1 MSAIPDIDE
10 TLMQTYRDLKS
21 KGAFAG
27 DFGDD
32 PDPVPPPQD
41 PVATEVPTDPVDVA
55 DPQDPAPVDPAE
67 TVDDDPNATDP
78 QDLAENTDPAAAFR
92 PKWKK
97 AELEAFDRI
106 PEADRKLIAAAAER
120 RENDFHKGI
129 EQYKTGAAASQEW
142 ERAVQPFMATIQSYG
157 VTPQVAAQELF
168 KADHLLR
175 YSAMPQKVQ
184 MLLKVAG
191 DYGVDLQTLANGIQQ
206 VAGEQVWQQ
215 QNPADPRLQALQ
227 DQVAQMQR
235 QQFTT
240 QQQVVAAE
248 HSAIDGEIAA
258 FAADPDH
265 EHFQILQQD
274 MAALLQAGRAKDL
287 DEAYEMAMRAN
298 PQTYQIW
305 LAQQQQG
312 WDEQRRQKVALAKRA
327 GANNVR
333 PNGRAS
339 VAQGTPANE
348 TLEQTLERVA
358 REQGLIN

>member
-10 TLMQTYRDLKS
+10 TLANTYRELRS
-21 KGAFAG
+21 KGAFSA
-27 DFGDD
+27 DFGD
-32 PDPVPPPQD
+32 PEPADPVD
-41 PVATEVPTDPVDVA
+41 PVEPKDPVDPPSPNDPEEPRDVEEPEDQAEPTDPEEPA
-55 DPQDPAPVDPAE
+55 DP
-67 TVDDDPNATDP
+67 
-78 QDLAENTDPAAAFR
+78 ENPEPAATFR
-92 PKWKK
+92 PPWKK
-97 AELEAFDRI
+97 AALAEYD
-106 PEADRKLIAAAAER
+106 KLPPTVRAEIER

-129 EQYKTGAAASQEW
+129 EQYKAGAAASQDW
-142 ERAVQPFMATIQSYG
+142 ERTVQPFMATIQSFG

-175 YSAMPQKVQ
+175 YSPTPQKVQ

-191 DYGVDLQTLANGIQQ
+191 DYGVDIQTLANGIQQ
-206 VAGEQVWQQ
+206 LVGEQVWQQ
-215 QNPADPRLQALQ
+215 QNPIDPRLQALQ
-227 DQVAQMQR
+227 SQVAQMQN
-235 QQFTT
+235 QQLTT
-240 QQQVVAAE
+240 QQQAAAAE

-312 WDEQRRQKVALAKRA
+312 WDEKRRQKVADAKKA

-339 VAQGTPANE
+339 LAQAPVAGRSMEEDIEAT
-348 TLEQTLERVA
+348 A
-358 REQGLIN
+358 RNLGLIN

>member
-32 PDPVPPPQD
+32 PDPAPAPQD
-41 PVATEVPTDPVDVA
+41 PVAPEVPSDPVD
-55 DPQDPAPVDPAE
+55 DGNPQDPAPVDPSE
-67 TVDDDPNATDP
+67 TVDDDPNATDT
-78 QDLAENTDPAAAFR
+78 QDPAENADPAAAFR

-129 EQYKTGAAASQEW
+129 EQYKTGAATSQEW
-142 ERAVQPFMATIQSYG
+142 ERTVQPFMATIQSFG

-175 YSAMPQKVQ
+175 YSQPAQKVQ
-184 MLLKVAG
+184 MLLKIAG
-191 DYGVDLQTLANGIQQ
+191 DYGVDLQTLANGIQAR
-206 VAGEQVWQQ
+206 AGEQVWQQ
-215 QNPADPRLQALQ
+215 QNPVDPRLQALQ
-227 DQVAQMQR
+227 DQVTQMQQ
-235 QQFTT
+235 QQFQA
-240 QQQVVAAE
+240 QQQSVIAE
-248 HSAIDGEIAA
+248 HSAIDVEIAA

-287 DEAYEMAMRAN
+287 GEAYEMALRTN
-298 PQTYQIW
+298 PQTAPVW
-305 LAQQQQG
+305 LAQQQEK
-312 WDEQRRQKVALAKRA
+312 WEQERRQKVASAKRA

-339 VAQGTPANE
+339 VAQSAPANE
-348 TLEQTLERVA
+348 TMEQTLERVA